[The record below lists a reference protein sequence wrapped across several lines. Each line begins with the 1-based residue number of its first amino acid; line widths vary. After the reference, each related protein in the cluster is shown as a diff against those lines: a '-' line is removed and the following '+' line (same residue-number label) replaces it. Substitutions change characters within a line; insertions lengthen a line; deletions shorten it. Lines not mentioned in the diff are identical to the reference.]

1 METIIVENHIQQL
14 VARYPD
20 LAICTPDIIAAF
32 QLCAGAFHTDGKMLL
47 CGNGGSA
54 SDCDHIVGE
63 LMKGF
68 LCKRPVPDEFRHSLV
83 KEWHAQEGAY
93 LADHLQQALPAISL
107 TNHAALMT
115 AFAND
120 VEPEM
125 IFAQQVYGYGRKGDI
140 LLSLSTSG
148 NSPSVLRAV
157 QTARAIGMHTVGLT
171 GKQGGR
177 LKELCDVT
185 IAVPWEQTPDIQE
198 RHLPI
203 YHVLCTL
210 LEREFFG

>member
-1 METIIVENHIQQL
+1 MDKMIVENHMQQL

-20 LAICTPDIIAAF
+20 LEICTPDIIAAF
-32 QLCAGAFHTDGKMLL
+32 QLCAEAFHTGRKMLL

-54 SDCDHIVGE
+54 SDCDHIAGE

-68 LCKRPVPDEFRHSLV
+68 LSRRPVPLSFRGSLIQEWDE
-83 KEWHAQEGAY
+83 KEGDY
-93 LADHLQQALPAISL
+93 LANHLQQALPAISL
-107 TNHAALMT
+107 TNHAALIT
-115 AFAND
+115 AYAND

-125 IFAQQVYGYGRKGDI
+125 IFAQQVYGYGKKGDV
-140 LLSLSTSG
+140 LLALSTSG
-148 NSPSVLRAV
+148 NSANVLRAV
-157 QTARAIGMHTVGLT
+157 QTARAIGMRTIGLT

-185 IAVPWEQTPDIQE
+185 IRVPWERTPDIQE

-203 YHVLCTL
+203 YHILCTM